1 MKGKKNKNRLI
12 LFVLL
17 CILFVLFMA
26 VIGLLYLCAKY
37 KTIALEET
45 SSRQRAEWTIYDGIK
60 NVGETVSLD
69 SIAKGHHLILRYDSQ
84 TCLTCIAKAEELLNE
99 VFGKE
104 YLKKEVCCIGE
115 YGQVG
120 PSDGILGIQS
130 DKRITPMDDIY
141 TPYFCVINDNGDVLF
156 SLTLFPDNYDY
167 NRDILTRLKK
177 RLLKTGEI
185 DR

>member
-104 YLKKEVCCIGE
+104 YLKKELCCIGE
-115 YGQVG
+115 YGQVC

-167 NRDILTRLKK
+167 NREILTRLKK